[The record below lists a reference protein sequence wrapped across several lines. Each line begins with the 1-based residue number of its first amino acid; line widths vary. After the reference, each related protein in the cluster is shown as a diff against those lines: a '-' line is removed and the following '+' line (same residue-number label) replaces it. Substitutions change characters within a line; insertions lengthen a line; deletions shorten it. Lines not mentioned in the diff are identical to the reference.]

1 MKVLSV
7 NQYIYIHILSQSHIS
22 TCFTLSN
29 IFLSTYLVWF
39 PRCCNFHI
47 VEQGLHWGSSLRF
60 QALQAKRSWSR
71 GAQLGQRTMPRDVFE
86 AIAASHWNWDDP
98 ERLCFFRIFEIFVLP
113 PIAHIN
119 RIIWVYIYSIF
130 LSIPTSQL
138 QGFFFIHTHLFANC
152 FQCDATRLM
161 VSKG

>member
-7 NQYIYIHILSQSHIS
+7 NQLYIYIYILSQSHIS

-60 QALQAKRSWSR
+60 QALQAKRSWSQ
-71 GAQLGQRTMPRDVFE
+71 GAQLGQRTMPSDVFE

-98 ERLCFFRIFEIFVLP
+98 ERWCFFRILP
-113 PIAHIN
+113 PIAHMN
-119 RIIWVYIYSIF
+119 RIIWVYIAY
-130 LSIPTSQL
+130 SIPTSQL